1 MSNPQAA
8 ARRPV
13 TPMDFSPPDPE
24 PEKPGASGLTDGM
37 MDEIRTKVIRVV
49 DSAGAITRE
58 ALIFTV
64 MSSLS
69 IRFDVKTVI
78 EYISMI
84 AQECA
89 KTGRIS
95 SVSCDPNG
103 RPEVTYYPK
112 DTTFSVVPSRFLA
125 GDSAPPPII
134 EDRDRLNYNNMKH
147 LLDLYPGWMLNLFA
161 EMCPRC
167 GHIKEAHICNTAR

>member
-1 MSNPQAA
+1 
-8 ARRPV
+8 
-13 TPMDFSPPDPE
+13 
-24 PEKPGASGLTDGM
+24 
-37 MDEIRTKVIRVV
+37 
-49 DSAGAITRE
+49 
-58 ALIFTV
+58 
-64 MSSLS
+64 
-69 IRFDVKTVI
+69 
-78 EYISMI
+78 MI
-84 AQECA
+84 ALECA
-89 KTGRIS
+89 KAGRIA

-125 GDSAPPPII
+125 GDAAPPPII